1 MTAAFHLRK
10 TRGREPRPV
19 PGFATKSSIHSPI
32 KENFHDFNH
41 AADVSAGIRTSKNA
55 VFIARGSIIS
65 EGNRIA
71 VKLLSARE
79 SSV

>member
-10 TRGREPRPV
+10 TRGRV
-19 PGFATKSSIHSPI
+19 PEHAPAFATKSRIHSPI
-32 KENFHDFNH
+32 KENFHEFNNC
-41 AADVSAGIRTSKNA
+41 ADTAAGIRISKNA
-55 VFIARGSIIS
+55 VFIAGSLIIP

-71 VKLLSARE
+71 VNLVLARE